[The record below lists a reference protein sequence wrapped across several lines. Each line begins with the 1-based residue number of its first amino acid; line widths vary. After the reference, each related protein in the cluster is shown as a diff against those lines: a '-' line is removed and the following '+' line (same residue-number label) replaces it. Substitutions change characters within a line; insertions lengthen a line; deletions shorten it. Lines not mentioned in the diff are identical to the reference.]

1 MNPNSCAMKKF
12 ILTTCI
18 SLFLVFYFP
27 QISKSQIYDGEDAAK
42 IVAGASLLKINSDRK
57 TIDNIKLASNANVNI
72 DGMLSWL
79 TKDVL
84 KPQGDISF
92 QLIKSESDNQN
103 YTHYKYNEYYKSFL
117 VEYGVYTVHSKSGI
131 ILSANGEF
139 YNQISI
145 NELPSLSRDAA
156 FTKALNAVP
165 SNKYKDANTGGIQ
178 KMKDE
183 GILLVLPKDKGFF
196 LAYKFDIYSLEPL
209 KRSFIYID
217 ANSGKVLKEVNR
229 IENTD
234 AQATA
239 STAYSGNV
247 NMTTDSLGATSFRLR
262 ASKGFGGL
270 RTMNLNAGSDYTTA
284 TDFTDADN
292 NWNLT
297 TMDQYAYD
305 AHFGSEATYDFY
317 FSHYGRNS
325 YDNLGAQINAY
336 VHYSVGYVNAFWD
349 GTEMTYGD
357 GDGTNYTPL
366 TSIEVVGHE
375 ITHAVTEN
383 TAALVYSDESGA
395 LNESFSDC
403 FGVAIDYFK
412 NPSTANFLMGDQINV
427 NGIPF
432 RNMCNPN
439 QFSNPDCYNGLY
451 WNAPNEV
458 HNNSGVQNFWFYLI
472 CMGGSGVNDLGD
484 TYTVNPIGIND
495 ASAIAYRSLS
505 VYLTPNSTY
514 ADARFYSIQ
523 AAVDLFGSCSN
534 QVIQITNA
542 WYAVGVGGIFSN
554 AVIAGFNSTQN
565 FFCVVPATVNF
576 INTSMNATNYQW
588 DFGDGNTSTVSSPT
602 HQYTASGTYT
612 VKLIAN
618 GTASCSSTDTLILS
632 NYIALT
638 NGGGPISPNCTPTT
652 VSNCCGVGITNVLF
666 GTINHASAD
675 ASEGYKDF
683 SCGNATTLVAGDPV
697 PISISTG
704 TYTNENVKVW
714 IDYNNDGV
722 FNNSTEQAFASSNHL
737 AINSGIVN
745 TSSSAVL
752 NTALR
757 MRVIDD
763 NATSTIT
770 GACNNP
776 QNGQAEDYTI
786 TFIPNTLPPIADFV
800 ANVTTIN
807 VGGTVYFTDLT
818 QHAPTAWQWLCP
830 GGSPSSSTIQNPA
843 ITYNTLGTYSVTLH
857 VSNSFGQDSIV
868 KVAYINVVNSINMC
882 TGVAST
888 TAANGQLYDSGG
900 PAGIY
905 QNNENCSLLID
916 PGCALSIT
924 LSFSQF
930 NTEGGYDYL
939 SVYDGTDVS
948 APLLYNG
955 AGSTLPPSLTAAS
968 GTMFVNWHSDG
979 SVTYSGWA
987 ATWTS
992 VVSSGNPPIASFSM
1006 NTTAPPLAVPV
1017 QFTDATSNNPQAW
1030 NWDFGDGFTSIQ
1042 QNPAHSYSL
1051 PGIYTVTLIA
1061 HNCYFSDT
1069 IMHTVNVQSA
1079 PIISCNPQFVSVS
1092 LSCSDTIIVPITV
1105 HNIGNGT
1112 LVYNTSGI
1120 GSSNDTIHVLAFMSG
1135 VDATQEYPNMLNAI
1149 NQYFNQYSVTQLFST
1164 VPSDLHTALAGIDVL
1179 LFPEDETGVLSTYA
1193 PYATI
1198 VQNFVSSGKR
1208 VVICGSASAGGSARI
1223 FDMGLFTGTYSS
1235 TTYSNTLTVLDTT
1248 DDITDQ
1254 VPLSFTAPNATFYN
1268 TITNTDKIKLVEYLT
1283 NDVVTYRNIGSGK
1296 AIYVGF
1302 DYFAT
1307 CPEASRIIANSLK
1320 MGTSNMPTWM
1330 YSSSVADTVLPGDSA
1345 IVYISICS
1353 TGLAGGTYSS
1363 YLLISS
1369 NDPLN
1374 PFDTIPVNLNVDF
1387 SPCANFT
1394 FQVPTSCSGSVSFHN
1409 STLNATTSCLW
1420 SFGDGTYS
1428 SLQNP
1433 VHAFSSAGTYP
1444 VKLLVCNG
1452 AVCDSVTQMVT
1463 IISVTG
1469 PLAASCAPLT
1479 TAYCCGIGITQIM
1492 FNTINNSSLD
1502 GIAGY
1507 EDFSCVNFTSLT
1519 AGQSYPI
1526 SVTTGA
1532 SYSENVNAWIDF
1544 NNDGYFDSITEVVFV
1559 SSNVTAYHSGY
1570 VFIPTTAV
1578 LNTPLRMRIG
1588 DDYSGNYPPS
1598 PCVDAMYGQFEDY
1611 TVVITPNSLPPI
1623 SMFSSSQANICSGN
1637 VQFVDN
1643 SINIPTSWLWSFG
1656 DGTYSSIQNPS
1667 HQYLSSGT
1675 FLVNLHVTNAFGV
1688 DDYSQYVSV
1697 NELASTINY
1706 VGNLMVGQSIQFSVP
1721 TSGINTYLWNFDDG
1735 YLASLS
1741 TPQHVF
1747 SAPGTYY
1754 VSVLVSNGVCS
1765 TTLYDTLIIMPIGIN
1780 ELATGAN
1787 FSFSPNPFSQEIQ
1800 LTYVLNNSNKVS
1812 LKAYDPLGQLVQ
1824 TFVEESMQAQGKYEY
1839 VFKPKTSGV
1848 YFIHWIVDG
1857 DERVH
1862 KIVKLD

>member
-1 MNPNSCAMKKF
+1 MKKC
-12 ILTTCI
+12 IITSCI
-18 SLFLVFYFP
+18 SLFLVIYYP
-27 QISKSQIYDGEDAAK
+27 QIGKSQIYNGEAAAK
-42 IVAGASLLKINSDRK
+42 IVDGASQLKISETRK
-57 TIDNIKLASNANVNI
+57 TIDYVKLATDAIISTN
-72 DGMLSWL
+72 GMLSWL

-84 KPQGDISF
+84 KPIDDISF
-92 QLIKSESDNQN
+92 QLAKSETDNQN
-103 YTHYKYNEYYKSFL
+103 YTHYKFNEYYKSFL
-117 VEYGVYTVHSKSGI
+117 VEYGVYTVHSKNGF

-139 YNQISI
+139 YNHISI
-145 NELPSLSRDAA
+145 NELPNLSRDVA
-156 FTKALNAVP
+156 FIHALNAVP
-165 SNKYKDANTGGIQ
+165 SMKYKDANIGGIQ
-178 KMKDE
+178 KMNNE
-183 GILLVLPKDKGFF
+183 GKLLVLPTDKGFF

-209 KRSFIYID
+209 RRSYIYID

-234 AQATA
+234 AHAIA
-239 STAYSGNV
+239 NTAYSGNV
-247 NMTTDSLGATSFRLR
+247 NMTTDSVSTTSFRLR

-270 RTMNLNAGSDYTTA
+270 RTMNLNTGSDYTTA

-297 TMDQYAYD
+297 TIDQYAYD

-317 FSHYGRNS
+317 YSHYGRNS

-366 TSIEVVGHE
+366 TSLEVVGHE

-412 NPSTANFLMGDQINV
+412 NPSTANFLIGDQINI

-432 RNMCNPN
+432 RNMGNPN

-632 NYIALT
+632 NYITLT
-638 NGGGPISPNCTPTT
+638 NGGGPISPSCTPTT
-652 VSNCCGVGITNVLF
+652 VSYCCGVGITNVLF

-683 SCGNATTLVAGDPV
+683 SCGNATTLIAGDPV
-697 PISISTG
+697 PISITTG

-714 IDYNNDGV
+714 IDYNNDGI

-757 MRVIDD
+757 MRVMDD
-763 NATSTIT
+763 NATNTIT
-770 GACNNP
+770 GPCNNP

-818 QHAPTAWQWLCP
+818 QHAPTAWQWLSP

-882 TGVAST
+882 TGITST

-900 PAGIY
+900 PAGSY

-930 NTEGGYDYL
+930 NTEGGFDYL
-939 SVYDGTDVS
+939 SVYDGTNVS

-955 AGSTLPPSLTAAS
+955 AGSTLPPNLTASS
-968 GTMFVNWHSDG
+968 GTMFINWYSDV

-992 VVSSGNPPIASFSM
+992 VLGSGNPPVAAFSM
-1006 NTTAPPLAVPV
+1006 SSTNPPLNTLV
-1017 QFTDATSNNPQAW
+1017 QFNDATNNNPNSWA
-1030 NWDFGDGFTSIQ
+1030 WDFGDGQTSIQ
-1042 QNPAHSYSL
+1042 QNPSHAFASS
-1051 PGIYTVTLIA
+1051 GTFTVTLIA
-1061 HNCYFSDT
+1061 SNCFFSDT
-1069 IMHTVNVQSA
+1069 ITNTISVQSA
-1079 PIISCNPQFVSVS
+1079 PTIFLNPNS
-1092 LSCSDTIIVPITV
+1092 LIANLNCSDTVSLPVTIYNT
-1105 HNIGNGT
+1105 GT
-1112 LVYNTSGI
+1112 GSLVYSTGGF
-1120 GSSNDTIHVLAFMSG
+1120 GSNNDTVHVLAFMSG
-1135 VDATQEYPNMLNAI
+1135 TDTAEFSNMVLGI
-1149 NQYFNQYSVTQLFST
+1149 NQSFNRYTIQTLYST
-1164 VPSDLHTALAGIDVL
+1164 VPSVLQTALQGKDVL
-1179 LFPEDETGVLSTYA
+1179 LFPADEYGVLATYS
-1193 PYATI
+1193 PYSSI
-1198 VQNFVSSGKR
+1198 VQAFVSSGKR
-1208 VVICGSASAGGSARI
+1208 VILCGNGYGIPDNRM
-1223 FDMGLFTGTYSS
+1223 FEMGLFTGNDVALDYGGAS
-1235 TTYSNTLTVLDTT
+1235 LTVLDTT

-1254 VPLSFTAPNATFYN
+1254 VPLTFLSPMVTNYKN
-1268 TITNTDKIKLVEYLT
+1268 ITNSDKIKLIELMT
-1283 NDVVTYRNIGSGK
+1283 NDVVTYRTIGTGK
-1296 AIYVGF
+1296 AIYIGF
-1302 DYFAT
+1302 DYYST
-1307 CPEASRIIANSLK
+1307 DPIASRILANAIKGGSSGPSWLS
-1320 MGTSNMPTWM
+1320 MPSTSVT
-1330 YSSSVADTVLPGDSA
+1330 VAPGDS
-1345 IVYISICS
+1345 SIIYLTFYS
-1353 TGLAGGTYSS
+1353 NGLAGGTYTTHVS
-1363 YLLISS
+1363 INS
-1369 NDPLN
+1369 NDPLH
-1374 PFDTIPVNLNVDF
+1374 PHDSIAVTLNVGF
-1387 SPCANFT
+1387 NPCANFT
-1394 FQVPTSCSGSVSFHN
+1394 FTPPSICSGIVAFQN
-1409 STLNATTSCLW
+1409 STVNATTSW
-1420 SFGDGTYS
+1420 SWNFGDAS
-1428 SLQNP
+1428 SSTLQNP
-1433 VHAFSSAGTYP
+1433 VHTYTSAGTFQ
-1444 VKLLVCNG
+1444 VRLVVCNG
-1452 AVCDSVTQMVT
+1452 FVCDSITKSVT
-1463 IISVTG
+1463 ITSLSG
-1469 PLAASCAPLT
+1469 PIASSCSPQT
-1479 TAYCCGIGITQIM
+1479 TSYCCGIGITQVM
-1492 FNTINNSSLD
+1492 FNSINNSSSD
-1502 GIAGY
+1502 GSVGY
-1507 EDFSCVNFTSLT
+1507 EDFSCSSSTSLT
-1519 AGQSYPI
+1519 AGQTYPI
-1526 SVTTGA
+1526 SVTTGT

-1544 NNDGYFDSITEVVFV
+1544 NNDGFFDTITEVVFV
-1559 SSNVTAYHSGY
+1559 SSYVTTYHSGN

-1611 TVVITPNSLPPI
+1611 TVVITPNTLPPI
-1623 SMFSSSQANICSGN
+1623 SLFSSSQANICSGN

-1688 DDYSQYVSV
+1688 NDYSQYVSINV
-1697 NELASTINY
+1697 LASTINY
-1706 VGNLMVGQSIQFSVP
+1706 VGNLMVGQSIQFSIP
-1721 TSGINTYLWNFDDG
+1721 TSGINTYLWNFGDG

-1754 VSVLVSNGVCS
+1754 VSVLVSNGFCS
-1765 TTLYDTLIIMPIGIN
+1765 TTLYDTLIIMPIGVN
-1780 ELATGAN
+1780 ELTNGVN
-1787 FSFSPNPFSQEIQ
+1787 FAFSPNPFNQEIQ
-1800 LTYVLNNSNKVS
+1800 LTYVLNNSNRVS
-1812 LKAYDPLGQLVQ
+1812 LKAYDPLGQLIQ
-1824 TFVEESMQAQGKYEY
+1824 TFVDESIQTQGKYEY

-1857 DERVH
+1857 NERLY